1 MKFPVAILFSFFT
14 TSNGFV
20 PAPFT
25 QQSRVSIHRSNN
37 NSNASPQSS
46 AHTSFNNYNI
56 ESALFSSTEAD
67 SSTTTATTDN
77 NEQFPP
83 ILTELRDVAMK
94 LHTREQAPKE
104 GQAAAPSKPKEP
116 YVPTQ
121 ADYLQFLVDSHEVYM
136 ALEEVVN
143 RPDLDAELGRFRNN
157 GIERTKELEK
167 DIDWM
172 CTQFS
177 LDKPAVGGAGSRYAN
192 ELRNM
197 VTMNDEGENVGVPEF
212 VCHYYNYYFAHLAG
226 GRMIGKQMSKMLLD
240 GETLE
245 FYKVSLK
252 ETSLVLIA
260 CTLH

>member
-1 MKFPVAILFSFFT
+1 
-14 TSNGFV
+14 
-20 PAPFT
+20 
-25 QQSRVSIHRSNN
+25 
-37 NSNASPQSS
+37 
-46 AHTSFNNYNI
+46 
-56 ESALFSSTEAD
+56 
-67 SSTTTATTDN
+67 
-77 NEQFPP
+77 
-83 ILTELRDVAMK
+83 
-94 LHTREQAPKE
+94 
-104 GQAAAPSKPKEP
+104 
-116 YVPTQ
+116 
-121 ADYLQFLVDSHEVYM
+121 M

-143 RPDLDAELGRFRNN
+143 RPNLGDGLTRFRNN

-252 ETSLVLIA
+252 ETVSSSLPALRIDCTTFCSQRIA
-260 CTLH
+260 DVD